1 MGKSTKKKKKRFNE
15 KQRISTKAK
24 ESELSTKTDNKK
36 IRTDNSEKLL
46 EAISGGWINKN
57 EVGDMYNA
65 IADEENAI
73 INSSRSKKCKNKVV
87 GIFRELK

>member
-15 KQRISTKAK
+15 IQSISTKAK

-46 EAISGGWINKN
+46 EAISGG
-57 EVGDMYNA
+57 
-65 IADEENAI
+65 
-73 INSSRSKKCKNKVV
+73 
-87 GIFRELK
+87 